1 MNSNPSTQS
10 KPMLNL
16 IPSEV
21 RSKRLVHRSIRRW
34 VSIIVCV
41 AFFVGSPGVYIG
53 GSAAL
58 TDSGM
63 IYQIEQARQKY
74 EADQVSIPVLRAKLS
89 ALEAEEDTNEI
100 VKNRVNWSGLFDL
113 LRNAAGEEIRFTRLS
128 VIGGGVSGDHDI
140 EIQIVGFSTSQTN
153 ARSYLLDLE
162 QMEIFD
168 FVELTDTRREII
180 QDHELIR
187 FELLLKVTGSDQV
200 KETTGGGG

>member
-1 MNSNPSTQS
+1 MNTDPSTPS
-10 KPMLNL
+10 MPTLNL

-21 RSKRLVHRSIRRW
+21 QSKRLVRRSIRRW
-34 VSIIVCV
+34 VGIIVCV
-41 AFFVGSPGVYIG
+41 AFFVGLPGVYIG

-63 IYQIEQARQKY
+63 SYQIEQSRQKY
-74 EADQVSIPVLRAKLS
+74 ESDQASIPVLRAKLS
-89 ALEAEEDTNEI
+89 ALEAEEDTNAI

-128 VIGGGVSGDHDI
+128 VIGGGVNGEQDI
-140 EIQIVGFSTSQTN
+140 EVQIVGFSTSQTN

-162 QMEIFD
+162 QMGLFD
-168 FVELTDTRREII
+168 FVELTDTRREMI

-200 KETTGGGG
+200 TETTGGGG